1 MKRSNR
7 NALLAIP
14 AAILAALLVAWAGSQ
29 GGAAWLGIPTF
40 LSVVTIAC
48 VQLDWEQQRGKYANR
63 SSDDHLGVLECWG
76 YGGR

>member
-29 GGAAWLGIPTF
+29 GGATWLGIPTF
-40 LSVVTIAC
+40 LLVVTVAC
-48 VQLDWEQQRGKYANR
+48 VQLD
-63 SSDDHLGVLECWG
+63 
-76 YGGR
+76 